1 MKTQNFSK
9 VANMHNE
16 RTVYIPKGGMCKSC
30 SKRDADCS
38 HLNFRYMIPLTAPDN
53 NNVVVVKCNEF
64 KKPDVDQILKQ
75 SMDQLA
81 EANKSMDISSAE
93 SYGQKMQ
100 VRAYELEQQL
110 NSEKQKVADLLKVVE
125 EMLPFTSIPDKVIGL
140 EQSYLWDEIIEACK
154 NA

>member
-1 MKTQNFSK
+1 MKTQNSSK
-9 VANMHNE
+9 VTDMSHE
-16 RTVYIPKGGMCKSC
+16 RTTYIPKGSMCKAC
-30 SKRDADCS
+30 IKRDADCS
-38 HLNFRYMIPLTAPDN
+38 HLNFKYMIPLTAPDHN
-53 NNVVVVKCNEF
+53 DVVVVKCNEF
-64 KKPDVDQILKQ
+64 KKPDVNKVLKQ

-81 EANKSMDISSAE
+81 EAHKSMDIRSAE

-110 NSEKQKVADLLKVVE
+110 NSEKQKVVDLLTVIE
-125 EMLPFTSIPDKVIGL
+125 EMLPFASTPGKVVGL